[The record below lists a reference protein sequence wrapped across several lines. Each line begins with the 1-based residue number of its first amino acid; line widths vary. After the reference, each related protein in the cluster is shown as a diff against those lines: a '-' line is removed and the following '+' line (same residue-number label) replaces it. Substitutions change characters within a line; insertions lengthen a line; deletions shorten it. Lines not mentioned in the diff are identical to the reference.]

1 MIIEKGGLLEL
12 ETRKKIYTSIK
23 NRPGI
28 YLRELERETSFTI
41 GQLTY
46 HLSILVKANLI
57 KEENAGRF
65 RRFYPLGLN
74 VYEIKILS
82 LLRRPNLRKI
92 IILVLE
98 SKRITNKEL
107 SEKMSLSP
115 ATISWYVQDL
125 KDVNLIH
132 NEIKGNE
139 IFYSLKDEDEI
150 IKVLIAY
157 KESFLDKMV
166 DRFIETW
173 NG

>member
-1 MIIEKGGLLEL
+1 VSLI
-12 ETRKKIYTSIK
+12 KK
-23 NRPGI
+23 RPGV
-28 YLRELERETSFTI
+28 YLRELERETGFTI

-57 KEENAGRF
+57 IKEETAGRF
-65 RRFYPLGLN
+65 KRFYPLGLD
-74 VYEIKILS
+74 VYERKILS

-98 SKRITNKEL
+98 NKRITNKEL

-125 KDVNLIH
+125 KDADLIR
-132 NEIKGNE
+132 NDARGNE
-139 IFYSLKDEDEI
+139 IFYSLMDEDEI
-150 IKVLIAY
+150 IKVLVAY

-166 DRFIETW
+166 DRFIGMW

>member
-12 ETRKKIYTSIK
+12 ETRKKIYTLIK

-28 YLRELERETSFTI
+28 YLRELERETSFSI

-46 HLSILVKANLI
+46 HLSLLVKANLI
-57 KEENAGRF
+57 KEEIAGRF
-65 RRFYPLGLN
+65 KRFYPLGLN
-74 VYEIKILS
+74 VYERKILS

-92 IILVLE
+92 IILVL
-98 SKRITNKEL
+98 SNRSITNKEL

-125 KDVNLIH
+125 KDANLIS
-132 NEIKGNE
+132 NDARGNE
-139 IFYSLKDEDEI
+139 IFYSLMDEDEI
-150 IKVLIAY
+150 IKVLMAY
-157 KESFLDKMV
+157 KESFIDKMV

>member
-1 MIIEKGGLLEL
+1 MIIEKGRLLEL
-12 ETRKKIYTSIK
+12 ETRKKIYTLIK

-28 YLRELERETSFTI
+28 YLRELERETGFTM

-46 HLSILVKANLI
+46 HLSLLVKANLI
-57 KEENAGRF
+57 KEEIAGRF

-74 VYEIKILS
+74 VYERKILS

-92 IILVLE
+92 IILVLDNE
-98 SKRITNKEL
+98 RITNKEL

-125 KDVNLIH
+125 KEANLIQ

-139 IFYSLKDEDEI
+139 ILYSLKDKDEI

-166 DRFIETW
+166 DRFIEMW

>member
-1 MIIEKGGLLEL
+1 M
-12 ETRKKIYTSIK
+12 
-23 NRPGI
+23 
-28 YLRELERETSFTI
+28 
-41 GQLTY
+41 
-46 HLSILVKANLI
+46 KANLI
-57 KEENAGRF
+57 TKEETAGRF
-65 RRFYPLGLN
+65 KRFYPLGLN
-74 VYEIKILS
+74 VYERKIIS

-98 SKRITNKEL
+98 NKKITNKEL

-115 ATISWYVQDL
+115 PTISWYIQNL
-125 KDVNLIH
+125 KDANLIH
-132 NEIKGNE
+132 NETKGNE
-139 IFYSLKDEDEI
+139 IFYSLKDEDGI